1 MAAKKGHI
9 DPATARLSVAAVD
22 NSSN

>member
-9 DPATARLSVAAVD
+9 DPATARLFVAAVD